1 MNPPA
6 DITKSPEGDW
16 EAGSSPLSRST
27 LWGSGLRNNN
37 PDVHVRATMQEKI
50 MATRF
55 EHGIVVTLGEN
66 KRVLRNAAV
75 VTDGE
80 LVAAVGDSAEMRKRF
95 PDAEAVD
102 CSGKLILPGFICAHH
117 HFYSTFA
124 RGMSIPGEP
133 AGNFVQILERLWWKV
148 DRALADEDILL
159 SAQIPLIEC
168 IRNGTTTIIDH
179 HASPS
184 MRDGS
189 LDLIEG
195 AVREAGLRAS
205 LCYEVSD
212 RNVKG
217 GGIAEN
223 ERFIKKVGRGD
234 GQIAAMMGL
243 HASFTVSDETAEKC
257 VGIAK
262 DSGVGCHI
270 HVAEDAADRADALSR
285 HKLPTVNRLHSLGVT
300 GEKSIFV
307 HCVHVDESEMD
318 ILAATKTAV
327 VHNPESNMNNAVGV
341 TPLLKL
347 LGKGVLVGL
356 GTDGMNSDMLA
367 QMRCAY
373 LLHRLANRD
382 PRVAFMEAPQLLLK
396 NNREIARR
404 QFGLQ
409 LGEIAE
415 DRPADLAI
423 MDYHPPTPLSETNF
437 LGHLIFGLVDAT
449 VDTTVCRGKI
459 LMRGKKVLTMDEAR
473 LAARSRELAPEMWKR
488 LQELK

>member
-1 MNPPA
+1 
-6 DITKSPEGDW
+6 
-16 EAGSSPLSRST
+16 
-27 LWGSGLRNNN
+27 
-37 PDVHVRATMQEKI
+37 

-55 EHGIVVTLGEN
+55 ENGIVVTLGQN
-66 KRVLRNAAV
+66 SRVLWNATV

-80 LVAAVGDSAEMRKRF
+80 LVAAVGDSAEMKRRF
-95 PDAEAVD
+95 PDAEPVD
-102 CSGKLILPGFICAHH
+102 CSGKIILPGFICAHH
-117 HFYSTFA
+117 HFYSTMA
-124 RGMSIPGEP
+124 RGMGIPGEP
-133 AGNFVQILERLWWKV
+133 AANFVQILERLWWKV
-148 DRALADEDILL
+148 DRALDEEDIIL
-159 SAQIPLIEC
+159 SAVLPLIDC

-212 RNVKG
+212 RIIPG

-223 ERFIKKVGRGD
+223 ERFIKKVGKGD

-243 HASFTVSDETAEKC
+243 HASFTISDETAEKC
-257 VGIAK
+257 AGIAK
-262 DSGVGCHI
+262 DAGVGCHI
-270 HVAEDAADRADALSR
+270 HVAEDAADRDDALDK
-285 HKLPTVNRLHSLGVT
+285 HKMPIVNRLDKLGMT
-300 GEKSIFV
+300 GRQSIFV
-307 HCVHVDESEMD
+307 HCVHIEESEMD
-318 ILAATKTAV
+318 ILAATQTAV

-347 LGKGVLVGL
+347 LKKGVLVGL
-356 GTDGMNSDMLA
+356 GTDGMGSDMLV

-373 LLHRLANRD
+373 LLHRLANHD
-382 PRVAFMEAPQLLLK
+382 PRVAFMEAPQLLLQ
-396 NNREIARR
+396 NNAEIAGR
-404 QFGLQ
+404 QFGLR

-415 DRPADLAI
+415 GRPADLAI
-423 MDYHPPTPLSETNF
+423 IDYYPPTPLSEANF

-459 LMRGKKVLTMDEAR
+459 LMQGKKIVSMDEAR
-473 LAARSRELAPEMWKR
+473 LAARSRELAPKMWKR
-488 LQELK
+488 LQEL